1 MGMTKRQLVVAY
13 NINESFK
20 KDVQYILSFS
30 ISTYI
35 FGILNTWFGWLYF
48 GVLVW
53 GLRGRWSHVQGL
65 KGSLPSPII
74 IIIIIII
81 IRCDWCVYHPFGNF
95 TCYDYY
101 SRLPLNTSSIL
112 LRLQAAGKKLCLLD
126 MIYVFWTLKKT
137 MKNVFSSF
145 FQEQHI
151 SFYWFLTIFQ
161 FKFTSN
167 N

>member
-1 MGMTKRQLVVAY
+1 MAKIENSPPWSGK
-13 NINESFK
+13 NF
-20 KDVQYILSFS
+20 
-30 ISTYI
+30 
-35 FGILNTWFGWLYF
+35 FGPSSSPIERPPWFGRP
-48 GVLVW
+48 LVSTILGHRLASR

-95 TCYDYY
+95 TCYVYY

-151 SFYWFLTIFQ
+151 LFYWFLTIFQ